1 MNSVR
6 GADGEI
12 IGVQAVA
19 RDVTEAKQREEQAI
33 QMEKITAL
41 GEMAGGVAHDFNN
54 MLAAILGRAQLLKLY
69 LEQGAASHGI
79 EPDSQIAEGLDMI
92 ERAAS
97 DAAETVR
104 RIQEFTR
111 VRSEENFVSVNLHEL
126 VKDVIEL
133 TRPRWKDQAESKGI
147 KITVAERLGEVDPVL
162 GSPSELRE
170 VLINFVVNAVNAMP
184 GGGEIL
190 IETGTEDDVSWM
202 AVTDTGIGMS
212 REIQKRVFDPFF
224 TTRGPQSSGLGL
236 SVSYGIAKR
245 HGGEILIKSKM
256 RKGTTFTL
264 RLPSARGEAP
274 MEYEAPPGKTVTPA
288 SILVVD
294 DEEAIRKNLYEILT
308 LEGHQVALAS
318 GGEEA
323 IKTFKDGEF
332 DLVFT
337 DLGMPEVSGWEVAR
351 AIKQINPRTPI
362 VIITGWGAMLDKQ
375 KVRES
380 GIDLQISK
388 PFRIHQLLEL
398 VSEGLELRNKL

>member
-1 MNSVR
+1 
-6 GADGEI
+6 
-12 IGVQAVA
+12 
-19 RDVTEAKQREEQAI
+19 
-33 QMEKITAL
+33 
-41 GEMAGGVAHDFNN
+41 
-54 MLAAILGRAQLLKLY
+54 
-69 LEQGAASHGI
+69 
-79 EPDSQIAEGLDMI
+79 
-92 ERAAS
+92 
-97 DAAETVR
+97 
-104 RIQEFTR
+104 
-111 VRSEENFVSVNLHEL
+111 
-126 VKDVIEL
+126 
-133 TRPRWKDQAESKGI
+133 
-147 KITVAERLGEVDPVL
+147 
-162 GSPSELRE
+162 
-170 VLINFVVNAVNAMP
+170 
-184 GGGEIL
+184 
-190 IETGTEDDVSWM
+190 
-202 AVTDTGIGMS
+202 
-212 REIQKRVFDPFF
+212 
-224 TTRGPQSSGLGL
+224 
-236 SVSYGIAKR
+236 
-245 HGGEILIKSKM
+245 
-256 RKGTTFTL
+256 
-264 RLPSARGEAP
+264 

-398 VSEGLELRNKL
+398 VSEGLELRNKM